1 MLNAALESS
10 LRKAL
15 PVHSVGQLEKFP
27 FKTHAEFVQAMQH
40 GRVHVLTAFDS
51 GAMIA
56 VAGGGDK
63 ALHYALTWSPFLIA
77 AGCVVAAVLL
87 SSFWPVLGVPLA
99 FVGMF
104 LSIPGF
110 MRSIGIW
117 LNRILLLLLIY
128 LGYQGSVV
136 SALLVFSYLAP
147 NFLCHVARHHCRLV
161 LVRAAEESELVLVW
175 LFRKGSLVAEVR
187 SSTAGAPA

>member
-1 MLNAALESS
+1 
-10 LRKAL
+10 
-15 PVHSVGQLEKFP
+15 
-27 FKTHAEFVQAMQH
+27 
-40 GRVHVLTAFDS
+40 
-51 GAMIA
+51 MIA

-77 AGCVVAAVLL
+77 AGCVVAAVML

-117 LNRILLLLLIY
+117 LNRVLLVLIY
-128 LGYQGSVV
+128 LWYQGSVI
-136 SALLVFSYLAP
+136 SALLVFSYVGS
-147 NFLCHVARHHCRLV
+147 NFLCHIARHHCRLV
-161 LVRAAEESELVLVW
+161 LVRATAESELVLVW
-175 LFRKGSLVAEVR
+175 LFRKGSLVADVR
-187 SSTAGAPA
+187 SSAAAADS